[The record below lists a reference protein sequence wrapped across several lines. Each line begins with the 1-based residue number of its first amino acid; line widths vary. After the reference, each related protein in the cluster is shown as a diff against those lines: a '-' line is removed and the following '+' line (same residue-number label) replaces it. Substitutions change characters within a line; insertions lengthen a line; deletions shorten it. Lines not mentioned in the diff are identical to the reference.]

1 MSFETLFCGFAGVDG
16 TQEFSLLNGG
26 NWDPSLRNRNHQ
38 TGLWLWLY
46 VWV

>member
-26 NWDPSLRNRNHQ
+26 N
-38 TGLWLWLY
+38 
-46 VWV
+46 